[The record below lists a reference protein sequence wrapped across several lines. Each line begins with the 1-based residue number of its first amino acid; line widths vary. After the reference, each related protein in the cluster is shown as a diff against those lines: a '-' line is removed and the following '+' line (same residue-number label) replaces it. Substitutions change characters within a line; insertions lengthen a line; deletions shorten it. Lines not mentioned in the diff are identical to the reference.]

1 MRRFSA
7 SFLVFG
13 GSSGDESRSITTVD
27 SGGVALAGYTHSYG
41 DGYRDVWVVRV
52 PEDYPPTWES
62 PPSNQTILFDTSFN
76 YTLKVTDQSEI
87 DQWWINNTVEFTIS
101 DDGTISNRTSLG
113 VGTYPLLIR
122 VDDIWGNKVSALFHV
137 HVVLPEPTLPILPP
151 MWPAFIFA
159 LVIVFV
165 LAAPFLVYSH
175 LKKQETK

>member
-1 MRRFSA
+1 M
-7 SFLVFG
+7 
-13 GSSGDESRSITTVD
+13 
-27 SGGVALAGYTHSYG
+27 
-41 DGYRDVWVVRV
+41 
-52 PEDYPPTWES
+52 
-62 PPSNQTILFDTSFN
+62 
-76 YTLKVTDQSEI
+76 TDQSEI

-122 VDDIWGNKVSALFHV
+122 VNDIWGNKVSAVFHV

-151 MWPAFIFA
+151 MWPAFIFT